1 MRQMSDFAEFVRS
14 QATYD
19 KLKTLIYC
27 NCEQDSL
34 SLLKAICLMPIWRP
48 NPPSH
53 VTLDGPWHWTGVA
66 TRLAFQMGLHKEST
80 YINKSDAGCRR
91 RIWWQLYVRM
101 HTGEFLPW
109 SWLTLFLQNSDKLQA
124 ACWGRP
130 ASIRPTDFDVRLPNL
145 DDFEERDV
153 QAQVF
158 VYSTNLYII
167 VGKIAELCSSTRRTS
182 PESLSELTALLREWL
197 HFLPEDL
204 QLYDSA
210 DNRRQYYRPVCE
222 MFIVYLPQSF

>member
-1 MRQMSDFAEFVRS
+1 
-14 QATYD
+14 
-19 KLKTLIYC
+19 
-27 NCEQDSL
+27 
-34 SLLKAICLMPIWRP
+34 
-48 NPPSH
+48 
-53 VTLDGPWHWTGVA
+53 
-66 TRLAFQMGLHKEST
+66 
-80 YINKSDAGCRR
+80 
-91 RIWWQLYVRM
+91 M

-158 VYSTNLYII
+158 VHSTNMYII
-167 VGKIAELCSSTRRTS
+167 VGKIAELCSSTQPTS
-182 PESLSELTALLREWL
+182 PEGLSELTALLREWL

-210 DNRRQYYRPVCE
+210 DNRRQYYRPVCD
-222 MFIVYLPQSF
+222 MYIVYFTAIILIQSMHKHHEKHRRTSPISAVASSCIVALYEEIYYRQQAHFLLHIH